1 MVIEKFTFVRP
12 SKTMQNHF
20 LFYLQFFTKIFY
32 KWNLRGVNIVNSWN
46 SSEISEEFQRF
57 HLFQSL
63 SSNYAWLQWNSTGI
77 PPDWWKDF
85 LVGLSDLWLPFLK
98 FFILSAIFHSC
109 SFASSNVASLFFI
122 LLTKPIW
129 LLILEIWVYLSNSY
143 LYL

>member
-1 MVIEKFTFVRP
+1 M
-12 SKTMQNHF
+12 
-20 LFYLQFFTKIFY
+20 
-32 KWNLRGVNIVNSWN
+32 
-46 SSEISEEFQRF
+46 
-57 HLFQSL
+57 FQSF

-77 PPDWWKDF
+77 PPEWWKDF

-98 FFILSAIFHSC
+98 FVILSAIFHSC

-143 LYL
+143 LYLQLLKPFFFGIISIKVIFFMRYISFVVIFYAFQLLLLGYHRDFQMYWFF